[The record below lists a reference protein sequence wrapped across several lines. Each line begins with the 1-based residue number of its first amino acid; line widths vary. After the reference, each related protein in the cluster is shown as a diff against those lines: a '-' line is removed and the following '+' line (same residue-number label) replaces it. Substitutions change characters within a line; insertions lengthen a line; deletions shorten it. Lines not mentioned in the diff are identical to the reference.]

1 MTMLRLTPKMK
12 KRIPDRLAIFAAL
25 LLLVSSLAGVGGQM
39 AAPTDG
45 AAQTAAVSATEGAA
59 AGLQTARSG
68 KVKKNRG
75 FKVSLLLFR
84 SR

>member
-1 MTMLRLTPKMK
+1 MLRLTNNRMT
-12 KRIPDRLAIFAAL
+12 RISNRLAIFAAL
-25 LLLVSSLAGVGGQM
+25 LLLVSSLAGIGTPLAVPG
-39 AAPTDG
+39 DG
-45 AAQTAAVSATEGAA
+45 AAQSVALPGTDKAA
-59 AGLQTARSG
+59 ASLQATNSG